1 MLLSTAMVLTDAG
14 MSVSAAES
22 TAAAETI
29 EENLIK
35 DTEKETEKETKE
47 GTDQEKSTASA
58 ESAAESKV
66 EETTKETESQAS
78 AESVSSETESAE
90 ERTTQGTASEP
101 EESTIEERTEEKTSV
116 EESKT
121 ENASSAETVTET
133 AVVEETRTEETSSVE
148 TVTETA
154 EVEETQT
161 EETTAEE
168 TTEETL
174 TGETETETE
183 VQESETQEVLAED
196 VIAQGTYENITW
208 IIDLDGKLTVT
219 GTGDF
224 APASNWGTRAPWS
237 QFNNAIKSASVDVKG
252 MTDARYMFDGCWN
265 MTEIDLSHFDTSQIV
280 FMDRMFGYCENLKNL
295 DLSSFNTSNVEHM
308 TQMFMECKNLESLD
322 LSSFD
327 TSKVINMGEMFIGCS
342 NLTYVDM
349 SSFDVSSACQK
360 IDTYDGS
367 GMQDMFISCI
377 ALSEIKAPRNVPE
390 TESPSLPR
398 GTLWNGSDGSK
409 YTELPKKSESIT
421 LTRAELEGV
430 IAQGQYKEEDNDIT
444 WVIDNDGKLTVSGTG
459 NFASAVSYQQRSR
472 APWYDFRNSIISAEI
487 HVQGMTDAR
496 YMFYDCNKMIEADV
510 SELDT
515 HSITT
520 MEGMFYQCESLTN
533 LDVSGFDTSNV
544 RSMMDM
550 FYHCHCLKNLDVSG
564 FNTSNVEDMRA
575 MFLGCSSLTNL
586 DVSGFDTSKVGNM
599 ELMFSGCNGLT
610 NLDLSNF
617 NTGMVGSM
625 EGMFHGCSG
634 LVSLDVTSFSTG
646 HVGYMRD
653 MFSDC
658 NNLES
663 LNLSGFE
670 TGAMDMS
677 YMFGGCLKLKSLD
690 LRGFYFGNIESE
702 KNVETMISGCESL
715 TQINTP
721 YNLSLS
727 IALPQKGV
735 WQDPEGNVYTE
746 LPKGKESI
754 VLTKEAEI
762 VKQGTYQEDGNDI
775 TWTINA
781 NGKLRVTGVGD
792 FAPAGNGS
800 YVDTYRAPWF
810 DDRETIKTAEITV
823 TGMTD
828 AGGMFWD
835 CGNLTAV
842 DLSNFDT
849 SQLVSTSY
857 MFSGCEN
864 LESIDFNHFNTE
876 NLERI
881 DRMFERCTKLTSI
894 DLSSFDT
901 RDVTNMN
908 GVFSGCKNL
917 TTVDLSSFDT
927 SSVTDMSYMFYGC
940 SRLTSIDLSSF
951 NVESVGVES
960 DGYYETG
967 MDEMFEACIALKEI
981 HTPKNV
987 PEEENVLL
995 PGRAVWYDANN
1006 NQYTQLPKETDSIV
1020 LKKAEIEGVLVQ
1032 DTFGDIE
1039 WKIDTNG
1046 KLTVTGTGNV
1056 TDYES
1061 TDAPQWYEYRDV
1073 ITTAELNVKGMTNAS
1088 NIFMFCENL
1097 TSIDLSNL
1105 DTSNITNMRSMFS
1118 GCKNLNN
1125 LDLSSFD
1132 TSKVT
1137 DMSYMFSGCKNL
1149 DSLDL
1154 SSFDTSNVTDM
1165 FYMFSG
1171 CENLDSLDLSSFDTS
1186 KVRAMQGMFSE
1197 CESLKRLDLSFFD
1210 TSNVTSM
1217 SFMFNYCSSLESL
1230 NVSSFDTKK
1239 VTSMYSMFSGCNNL
1253 TSLNLS
1259 NFDTGNVTDMG
1270 WMFGSCM
1277 NLTSLNLSN
1286 FNTGN
1291 VTNMTEMF
1299 FRCDSLES
1307 LNISS
1312 FDTSNVKSMQLM
1324 FYHCNLVDLD
1334 ISNFN
1339 TSNVTNMIEMFSGC
1353 NNLTSLNISNFDTG
1367 NVTNMRGMFLFCENL
1382 TNLDI
1387 GSLDTSKVT
1396 DMRYIFAHCSN
1407 LTSLDLSNFDLS
1419 SVMDI
1424 DDIFDGDSRLTQLYT
1439 PQNVLAAVALPSY
1452 GTWYD
1457 IKGNEY
1463 IELPQDRSDSILL
1476 ARDERP
1482 SECITVTK
1490 KKTSYHQWD
1499 KIDTSDLTV
1508 KYHDSEG
1515 DVVILSASEYTTN
1528 ADKIDTSILGPQ
1540 TLTVTYKDFTAEISL
1555 TITERIRTT
1564 VNLTGIDTKD
1574 YTYSKKPVSPTVL
1587 AMTADGTDVT
1597 SAIKDILVCTYTG
1610 TQADGTEYATT
1621 NEAPTNAGE
1630 YTLTAVI
1637 PEDSLDYI
1645 GGSQTFDFT
1654 IRKAQVTITA
1664 SDISLTTGAALPK
1677 PEDYKYTLSS
1687 PATEEDLEK
1696 KPTLTCSITDT
1707 SKEGTYDIVIADAAL
1722 KVNPNYEA
1730 EIKYI
1735 NGKVE
1740 VTAYYTVTF
1749 DLSGKGESTT
1759 QENIK
1764 KGSTISQP
1772 ADPQAEGF
1780 TFTGWYKDK
1789 ECTTKWDFASD
1800 KIESDTTLYA
1810 GWKAKED
1817 DDNKDDDD
1825 KDDDKDDSSEDKDDS
1840 AYTSQERVTLS
1851 SVSAE
1856 IAAIKS
1862 RVYDGTAYRPGVR
1875 VTAIADGRKVT
1886 LTEGTDYRVLY
1897 KNNINAGQA
1906 TVTVKGNGIYKGEC
1920 SKNFTITAK
1929 PINKLKI
1936 ITGGV
1941 TLGSSIQNLP
1951 VYVYDGAV
1959 LLKSGTDYT
1968 LSGYSAGTSTASV
1981 TVTGKANYTGT
1992 ATAKLT
1998 VYSVSSD
2005 KIINPENVTLNVQS
2019 VPYTGKSIKNVE
2031 PTVRIGGT
2039 TLVKN
2044 KDYKVQYQN
2053 NKNAGTAFVIVTG
2066 KGAYKGKAVVPF
2078 TIKAVNAGSMNI
2090 KPLSVKTYNG
2100 KLQKPAVT
2108 VTVNGKK
2115 LSKDKDYTV
2124 TYKNNLHAGTATVIV
2139 TGKGNYAGM
2148 KGEAKFTINPQ
2159 KISKASVKG
2168 TQGNLT
2174 LTYSKRTLKEG
2185 ADYEK
2190 PIYGSASKNKIKVTI
2205 KGKKDFTGEVTKSVK
2220 IH

>member
-1 MLLSTAMVLTDAG
+1 MPFTISYFHKEGRKIVGKWSKYAKRTLCMLLSTAMVLTDAG

-196 VIAQGTYENITW
+196 VIAQGTYKEDGNDITW
-208 IIDLDGKLTVT
+208 VIDLDGKLTVT
-219 GTGDF
+219 GTGDC
-224 APASNWGTRAPWS
+224 APVDDMIRDIPWRKHS
-237 QFNNAIKSASVDVKG
+237 DSIKSAVLDVKG
-252 MTDARYMFDGCWN
+252 MTSAANLFSLCDK
-265 MTEIDLSHFDTSQIV
+265 MTSVDLSNFDTSQIV
-280 FMDRMFGYCENLKNL
+280 SMRTMFLDCSSLQSI
-295 DLSSFNTSNVEHM
+295 DLSGFDTSNVQSM
-308 TQMFMECKNLESLD
+308 MSMFYGCSSLERLD

-327 TSKVINMGEMFIGCS
+327 TSKVVNMKNMFTDCS
-342 NLTYVDM
+342 SLSYLDM
-349 SSFDVSSACQK
+349 GSFDVSNTCKENDLLYEYGA
-360 IDTYDGS
+360 
-367 GMQDMFISCI
+367 GMEDMFSGCI

-390 TESPSLPR
+390 SEAPSLPH
-398 GTLWNGSDGSK
+398 GTVWNGSDGSE
-409 YTELPKKSESIT
+409 YTALPIKSESIT
-421 LTRAELEGV
+421 LTKAEIEGV
-430 IAQGQYKEEDNDIT
+430 IAQGEYKENGNDIT
-444 WVIDNDGKLTVSGTG
+444 WVIDRAGKLTVTGTG
-459 NFASAVSYQQRSR
+459 NYADLDSSSDDLIE
-472 APWYDFRNSIISAEI
+472 APWYDFRNTIISAKI
-487 HVQGMTDAR
+487 HVQGMTSAEG
-496 YMFYDCNKMIEADV
+496 MFWGCSQMVEVDLTDF
-510 SELDT
+510 DT
-515 HSITT
+515 RSITT
-520 MEGMFYQCESLTN
+520 MDMMFASCKSLTSLDLSKFDTSSVTTMNMMFDNCKSLTSLDLSKFDTGNVTNMQQMFSGCSELSSLDLSKFNTAKAKYMQQMFSGCKSLTSLDLSSFRTENVISMWCMFNGCSSLKTLDLSSFSFGNISNDEDEDIGSILSQCDALTQIYTPNNITISISLPEGVWQDPEGKTYTELPKGIESVLLTRDEKPQFIAQGTYQENGSDITWTIDADGKLTVIGTGDFTDDDYYYSRAPWHWHAEDIKTAEIHVKDMKNADGMFNSCSNLTSIDLADFDTSQVVSMRNMFSGCESLEHLNLSGFDTSNVECMADMFSYCSNLKNLDVSSFDTANVLNMSNMFAGCSSLEYLDLSGFDVHNASHEIEQYFKSGMMEFLTGCIGLREIKTPLNVPESESPQLPRGITWKGPDGSTYTELPKREDSITLTREDIEGVIAQGVCNDITWVIDTNGKLTVTGTGDYVSPDNQSAAVISPWGEFGEYIKTAEFNVQGITDTSDLLSGCVNLIEVDLSRLDTSNVTRMSHMFWNCKRLTTLDLSNFDTKNVHNVDLMFGWCSNLTDLDVSGFDTSSLTHAYGMFEGCASLTNLDVNGFDTSQMNCMDYMFGKCSSLTN

-544 RSMMDM
+544 ETMAGM
-550 FYHCHCLKNLDVSG
+550 FQGCSLLTSLDVSG
-564 FNTSNVEDMRA
+564 FNTS
-575 MFLGCSSLTNL
+575 
-586 DVSGFDTSKVGNM
+586 
-599 ELMFSGCNGLT
+599 
-610 NLDLSNF
+610 
-617 NTGMVGSM
+617 
-625 EGMFHGCSG
+625 
-634 LVSLDVTSFSTG
+634 
-646 HVGYMRD
+646 
-653 MFSDC
+653 
-658 NNLES
+658 
-663 LNLSGFE
+663 
-670 TGAMDMS
+670 
-677 YMFGGCLKLKSLD
+677 
-690 LRGFYFGNIESE
+690 
-702 KNVETMISGCESL
+702 
-715 TQINTP
+715 
-721 YNLSLS
+721 
-727 IALPQKGV
+727 
-735 WQDPEGNVYTE
+735 
-746 LPKGKESI
+746 
-754 VLTKEAEI
+754 
-762 VKQGTYQEDGNDI
+762 
-775 TWTINA
+775 
-781 NGKLRVTGVGD
+781 
-792 FAPAGNGS
+792 
-800 YVDTYRAPWF
+800 
-810 DDRETIKTAEITV
+810 
-823 TGMTD
+823 
-828 AGGMFWD
+828 
-835 CGNLTAV
+835 
-842 DLSNFDT
+842 
-849 SQLVSTSY
+849 
-857 MFSGCEN
+857 
-864 LESIDFNHFNTE
+864 
-876 NLERI
+876 
-881 DRMFERCTKLTSI
+881 
-894 DLSSFDT
+894 
-901 RDVTNMN
+901 
-908 GVFSGCKNL
+908 
-917 TTVDLSSFDT
+917 
-927 SSVTDMSYMFYGC
+927 
-940 SRLTSIDLSSF
+940 
-951 NVESVGVES
+951 
-960 DGYYETG
+960 
-967 MDEMFEACIALKEI
+967 
-981 HTPKNV
+981 
-987 PEEENVLL
+987 
-995 PGRAVWYDANN
+995 
-1006 NQYTQLPKETDSIV
+1006 
-1020 LKKAEIEGVLVQ
+1020 KAE
-1032 DTFGDIE
+1032 
-1039 WKIDTNG
+1039 
-1046 KLTVTGTGNV
+1046 
-1056 TDYES
+1056 
-1061 TDAPQWYEYRDV
+1061 
-1073 ITTAELNVKGMTNAS
+1073 
-1088 NIFMFCENL
+1088 
-1097 TSIDLSNL
+1097 
-1105 DTSNITNMRSMFS
+1105 
-1118 GCKNLNN
+1118 
-1125 LDLSSFD
+1125 
-1132 TSKVT
+1132 
-1137 DMSYMFSGCKNL
+1137 
-1149 DSLDL
+1149 
-1154 SSFDTSNVTDM
+1154 
-1165 FYMFSG
+1165 
-1171 CENLDSLDLSSFDTS
+1171 
-1186 KVRAMQGMFSE
+1186 
-1197 CESLKRLDLSFFD
+1197 
-1210 TSNVTSM
+1210 
-1217 SFMFNYCSSLESL
+1217 
-1230 NVSSFDTKK
+1230 
-1239 VTSMYSMFSGCNNL
+1239 
-1253 TSLNLS
+1253 
-1259 NFDTGNVTDMG
+1259 DMG
-1270 WMFGSCM
+1270 WMF
-1277 NLTSLNLSN
+1277 
-1286 FNTGN
+1286 TG
-1291 VTNMTEMF
+1291 
-1299 FRCDSLES
+1299 
-1307 LNISS
+1307 
-1312 FDTSNVKSMQLM
+1312 
-1324 FYHCNLVDLD
+1324 
-1334 ISNFN
+1334 
-1339 TSNVTNMIEMFSGC
+1339 
-1353 NNLTSLNISNFDTG
+1353 
-1367 NVTNMRGMFLFCENL
+1367 
-1382 TNLDI
+1382 
-1387 GSLDTSKVT
+1387 
-1396 DMRYIFAHCSN
+1396 CSN
-1407 LTSLDLSNFDLS
+1407 LTSLDLSSFDLS
-1419 SVMDI
+1419 KVAQMEDFFAECSK
-1424 DDIFDGDSRLTQLYT
+1424 LTRIKT
-1439 PQNVLAAVALPSY
+1439 PKNVTTVSALPN
-1452 GTWYD
+1452 GIWYD
-1457 IKGNEY
+1457 TAGNDY
-1463 IELPQDRSDSILL
+1463 TELPQNLSESILL
-1476 ARDERP
+1476 
-1482 SECITVTK
+1482 K
-1490 KKTSYHQWD
+1490 KENI
-1499 KIDTSDLTV
+1499 KI
-1508 KYHDSEG
+1508 
-1515 DVVILSASEYTTN
+1515 A
-1528 ADKIDTSILGPQ
+1528 
-1540 TLTVTYKDFTAEISL
+1540 
-1555 TITERIRTT
+1555 
-1564 VNLTGIDTKD
+1564 VNLNNIDSKQ
-1574 YTYSKKPVSPTVL
+1574 YTYNKKPVSPTVL
-1587 AMTADGTDVT
+1587 AETDDGIDVT
-1597 SAIKDILVCTYTG
+1597 NEIKDILVCTYTG

-1677 PEDYKYTLSS
+1677 PEDYKYTISS

-1780 TFTGWYKDK
+1780 KFTGWFKDK

-1800 KIESDTTLYA
+1800 KIESNTTLYA
-1810 GWKAKED
+1810 GWKAKDDDDKD
-1817 DDNKDDDD
+1817 DDN

-1840 AYTSQERVTLS
+1840 AYTSQERVALS

-1875 VTAIADGRKVT
+1875 VTAIANGRKVT

-1941 TLGSSIQNLP
+1941 TSGSSIQNLP

-2090 KPLSVKTYNG
+2090 KPLSAKTYNG
-2100 KLQKPAVT
+2100 KLQKPTVT